1 LARFTLLTGDDGY
14 YTQAVPGCQAK
25 KTKFSKKVAH
35 SALRL
40 KFKKPIYMEK
50 AHVSTAFDRAFFPRF
65 AVFVLAFA
73 PLIGI
78 QPATDVWQHALRAA
92 NGDGGAAS
100 P

>member
-1 LARFTLLTGDDGY
+1 
-14 YTQAVPGCQAK
+14 
-25 KTKFSKKVAH
+25 
-35 SALRL
+35 
-40 KFKKPIYMEK
+40 MEK